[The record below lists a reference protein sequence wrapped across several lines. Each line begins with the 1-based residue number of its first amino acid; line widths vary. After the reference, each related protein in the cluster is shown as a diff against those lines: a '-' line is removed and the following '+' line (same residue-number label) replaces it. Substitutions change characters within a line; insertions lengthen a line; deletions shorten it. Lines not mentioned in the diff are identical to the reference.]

1 MRSLSFI
8 HPSVVWLGSLLAVCS
23 VAVGCAP
30 ASAAAAVPPAP
41 IVFHWPDPAF
51 LPERQ
56 CHGAY
61 TVEEL
66 QHYLPMAQVALQL
79 PSTRAVAVDAERRC
93 LTITVDGIDAGRM
106 VELVLRGLAVPR
118 GTVLLELAEPL
129 RQG

>member
-1 MRSLSFI
+1 MRTPSFT
-8 HPSVVWLGSLLAVCS
+8 HPSVVWLGSLVTAWS
-23 VAVGCAP
+23 VTVGCAP
-30 ASAAAAVPPAP
+30 PPAAAGVPPAP

-66 QHYLPMAQVALQL
+66 QHYLPMARVALQL
-79 PSTRAVAVDAERRC
+79 PSTRAVTVDADRRC

-118 GTVLLELAEPL
+118 GAVLIELAEPP
-129 RQG
+129 RQA